1 MEAGVN
7 GTTGCVAHP
16 GTQTTGYAFGVGQN
30 AWGVGDSD
38 GVGRTV
44 AGGYWGGYTSNTSG
58 SSAGA
63 GGSGYVSG
71 HAECIGIKAEDDT
84 TPKVTKYSEISD
96 SYHYSGKVFKNT
108 TLTAGISDTSKAVI
122 TSLKSMD
129 EQVITN
135 IAIDKGHMT
144 REFNPAET
152 DYYIELDSEEAYP
165 IVTVETSGENII
177 IEGGKVQTVET
188 YPGETVKQIKAID
201 ENGLEY
207 TYNLHFVR
215 KASSDSHLA
224 SVKLDGEEIEN
235 YQEAKLNYEIVM
247 PYWIEDTINLD
258 GIKKFPN
265 QKVVGLRRNRC
276 ISMDNSKNNR
286 SYSRRPE

>member
-1 MEAGVN
+1 MQTTKQQEQAGGATDIRLVSGNWNDAKGLASRIIVAGRRWSESLGATLLDMEDGVN
-7 GTTGCVAHP
+7 GTTGCVAQP
-16 GTQTTGYAFGVGQN
+16 GTQTSGYAFGVGQN
-30 AWGVGDSD
+30 GWGVADSD

-44 AGGYWGGYTSNTSG
+44 AGGYWGGCAYNYSG

-71 HAECIGIKAEDDT
+71 HTECIGIKAEDDT

-135 IAIDKGHMT
+135 ITVDKGHIT

-152 DYYIELDSEEAYP
+152 DYYIEL
-165 IVTVETSGENII
+165 
-177 IEGGKVQTVET
+177 
-188 YPGETVKQIKAID
+188 
-201 ENGLEY
+201 
-207 TYNLHFVR
+207 R
-215 KASSDSHLA
+215 
-224 SVKLDGEEIEN
+224 
-235 YQEAKLNYEIVM
+235 
-247 PYWIEDTINLD
+247 
-258 GIKKFPN
+258 
-265 QKVVGLRRNRC
+265 
-276 ISMDNSKNNR
+276 
-286 SYSRRPE
+286 